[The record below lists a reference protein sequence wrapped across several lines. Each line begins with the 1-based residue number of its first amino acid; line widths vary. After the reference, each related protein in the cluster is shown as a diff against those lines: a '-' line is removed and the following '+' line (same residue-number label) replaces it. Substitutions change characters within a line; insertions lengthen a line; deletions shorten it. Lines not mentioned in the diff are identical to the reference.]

1 MELNVVHK
9 VERDVARAVKRAND
23 TLGSATDV
31 IEQSKRIYGTSL
43 VIRGV
48 SWIAIYAL
56 SRWLLESVN
65 GQALRVAIALLPT
78 AVFAWFLWTWVTGVA
93 RMDELE
99 RRIELEALAFAF
111 PISIIFFATLG
122 LLDVALPLSQDGLS
136 VRTVWLMMPM
146 LYYIGLWRA
155 QRRYR

>member
-1 MELNVVHK
+1 MERKIDHT
-9 VERDVARAVKRAND
+9 VAGALDTANKAIEC
-23 TLGSATDV
+23 SAEAL
-31 IEQSKRIYGTSL
+31 EQTKRIYGTTL
-43 VIRGV
+43 LTRGLLWMV
-48 SWIAIYAL
+48 TYAV
-56 SRWLLESVN
+56 SRWLLEVVD
-65 GQALRVAIALLPT
+65 GQALRVVIALLPT
-78 AVFAWFLWTWVTGVA
+78 PVLAWFLWTWVRGVA

-122 LLDVALPLSQDGLS
+122 LLDVVLTLDPNDFSL
-136 VRTVWLMMPM
+136 RNVWLMMPM